1 MHCNY
6 RRADGV
12 KLRNLT
18 QKISKCLPTIE
29 FLFTSQLR
37 EQNIYPYIFIYKYK
51 LLCSVRVNG
60 LNDLYDLLRKKMSS
74 LASVSDT
81 HIRGSMGQYQYPD
94 WLLYMIASLLATVKT
109 VSCFMSGS
117 HLHRLLYFLSVN

>member
-1 MHCNY
+1 
-6 RRADGV
+6 
-12 KLRNLT
+12 
-18 QKISKCLPTIE
+18 
-29 FLFTSQLR
+29 
-37 EQNIYPYIFIYKYK
+37 
-51 LLCSVRVNG
+51 
-60 LNDLYDLLRKKMSS
+60 MSS

-81 HIRGSMGQYQYPD
+81 HIRGLMGEYQYQYPD